1 MNQIGVD
8 PAWLEFEKTILLQAI
23 TDYVTLKD
31 KGVIF
36 GGDQV
41 DEQRFS
47 YYDGSKYGAYRHP
60 LNFSTSKEVK
70 DLIWFLKSFWLD
82 LFCDAIGHK
91 ACRVRKRIGLLPG
104 TGDGLTAADLDFYAR
119 STVEKKKR
127 LI

>member
-1 MNQIGVD
+1 MNQIGGD
-8 PAWLEFEKTILLQAI
+8 QAWQELEKSILLQAI

-41 DEQRFS
+41 KEEAFS
-47 YYDGSKYGAYRHP
+47 YYGNSRHGASRHP
-60 LNFSTSKEVK
+60 MNFSTSKEVK
-70 DLIWFLKSFWLD
+70 DLIWFLKSSWLD

-91 ACRVRKRIGLLPG
+91 ACRVRKRIGLIGG
-104 TGDGLTAADLDFYAR
+104 TGDVLTAADLEFYAR
-119 STVEKKKR
+119 CAVEKKKR

>member
-1 MNQIGVD
+1 MKQIDVD
-8 PAWLEFEKTILLQAI
+8 QAWLEFEKTILLQAI

-47 YYDGSKYGAYRHP
+47 YYDGSKYGASRHP

-70 DLIWFLKSFWLD
+70 DLIWFLKSSWLD

-104 TGDGLTAADLDFYAR
+104 TGDVLTAADLDFYAR
-119 STVEKKKR
+119 SAVEKKKR